1 MFLNQVRFVSSGAG
15 LLGIYALDRRK
26 QTGSKTENPEPIF
39 CPSQISVPE
48 NPVEF
53 PKLQNVSNRL
63 NLVECSNS
71 GTDSNDDNLQ
81 DLVRHMSMDPK
92 GWSTKVTN
100 LKYCTHLSLFF
111 YMDSGIF

>member
-15 LLGIYALDRRK
+15 LLGVYALDRRK
-26 QTGSKTENPEPIF
+26 QTGFMTENTEPNF

-71 GTDSNDDNLQ
+71 ETDSNDDSLEDQ
-81 DLVRHMSMDPK
+81 VRYRFLTRVNGS
-92 GWSTKVTN
+92 
-100 LKYCTHLSLFF
+100 
-111 YMDSGIF
+111 

>member
-15 LLGIYALDRRK
+15 LLGVYALDRRK

-39 CPSQISVPE
+39 CPCQISVSE

-53 PKLQNVSNRL
+53 PKLQNVSNHL

-71 GTDSNDDNLQ
+71 GTDSNDDSLEDQ
-81 DLVRHMSMDPK
+81 VRYRFFTWGRWTPKDPA
-92 GWSTKVTN
+92 V
-100 LKYCTHLSLFF
+100 
-111 YMDSGIF
+111 